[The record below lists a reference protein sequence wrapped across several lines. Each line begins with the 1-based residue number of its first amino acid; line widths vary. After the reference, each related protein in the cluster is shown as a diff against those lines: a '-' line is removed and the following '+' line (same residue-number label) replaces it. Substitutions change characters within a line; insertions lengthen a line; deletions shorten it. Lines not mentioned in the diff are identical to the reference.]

1 MRKSLIAG
9 YGHSPQFFQHCVD
22 LSVSQERVRKGV
34 DRLRKHCGLLSLT
47 VRRPPLLPAQHCSS
61 AQHLRLAA
69 ITCLWKWPSPCSLPY
84 SSLSAETLFLFIP
97 TTLLKVTASALVSC
111 SLLKHQLGF
120 FLPALDHQQQQ
131 DHWHQH
137 RQIQWSLL
145 APLLAFFRHHG
156 HFSKFSITSPITME
170 GCLVCLFFPA
180 PNPGHRAQGPRL
192 LCTSLSPP
200 SWSHL
205 TATSQALGASPVPSL
220 LKLLPYLDTQMLD
233 NPFHIWWAK
242 QSLHIRATSPHLGSK
257 SAILTLKH
265 TISQLMR
272 EGRNSLSLAQ
282 VHSIIHPHSTTDN
295 TYSFPTVPSH
305 HHFCYLSIL
314 KPAVGLLAGLI
325 MGTVTSFQA
334 SLSRVAGVHLM
345 TNNCHHAIS
354 KGCPLYSLNLTIVV
368 PTLVRS

>member
-1 MRKSLIAG
+1 M
-9 YGHSPQFFQHCVD
+9 
-22 LSVSQERVRKGV
+22 GV

-170 GCLVCLFFPA
+170 GCLVFLFFPA

-205 TATSQALGASPVPSL
+205 TATSQALGASPVPFL

-272 EGRNSLSLAQ
+272 EGRNSLSSCPGPL
-282 VHSIIHPHSTTDN
+282 HHPSPQYYRQYVFISN
-295 TYSFPTVPSH
+295 SPFPPSLLLPQYPKASCRSPGWPDH
-305 HHFCYLSIL
+305 GHCHIL
-314 KPAVGLLAGLI
+314 PG
-325 MGTVTSFQA
+325 Q
-334 SLSRVAGVHLM
+334 
-345 TNNCHHAIS
+345 
-354 KGCPLYSLNLTIVV
+354 PLQGSWSALDDK
-368 PTLVRS
+368 